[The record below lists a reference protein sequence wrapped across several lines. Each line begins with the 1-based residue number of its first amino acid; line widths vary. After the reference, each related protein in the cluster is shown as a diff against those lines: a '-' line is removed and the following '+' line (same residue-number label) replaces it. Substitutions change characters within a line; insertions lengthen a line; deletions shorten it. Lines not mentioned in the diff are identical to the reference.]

1 MSSNEGDAEPA
12 ESDVEGIFLYFSFH
26 ISFLHRVKWRLIKVL
41 AYLDDPIDEHLLQSR
56 RAILQQGLLAVERH
70 FSSTKQQL
78 FNERSDLYEIR
89 ITQLKETP
97 DTHPDLK
104 NGISELMDEIDTRQQ
119 TTTALKDLKLKS
131 VISWF
136 NAEKQMIEQTLEMKK
151 VDEKNKMREKL
162 ENKLCDLQV
171 KR

>member
-12 ESDVEGIFLYFSFH
+12 ESDVEGTFLYFTFH

>member
-1 MSSNEGDAEPA
+1 M
-12 ESDVEGIFLYFSFH
+12 
-26 ISFLHRVKWRLIKVL
+26 
-41 AYLDDPIDEHLLQSR
+41 QSR